1 VQPCDAALRRS
12 VMSSLAELLARARG
26 YLRPTVSRSALVVP
40 MPDLGPALSAVRR
53 GHDPSARGGMPAHVT
68 LLFPFLPVEDLSTAV
83 EATLARVVGSHP
95 AFPFRLATV
104 GRFPA
109 VLYLA
114 PDPAEPFIDLVRALV
129 AEWPLRPP
137 YGGRFRDVVPHVT
150 VAQGR
155 VSDRLVRLVERELPV
170 LGRASHVD
178 LMVEDRARRWHLRKS
193 FDLA

>member
-1 VQPCDAALRRS
+1 MSGLAA
-12 VMSSLAELLARARG
+12 VLARAG
-26 YLRPTVSRSALVVP
+26 AYLRPTVPRSALVVP

-53 GHDPSARGGMPAHVT
+53 GHDPSARRGMPAHVT
-68 LLFPFLPVEDLSTAV
+68 LLFPFLPVEDLDAGV
-83 EATLARVVGSHP
+83 EDALARVVGSRP
-95 AFPFRLATV
+95 AFPFRLAGV

-114 PDPAEPFIDLVRALV
+114 PEPAAPFVDLVQALV
-129 AEWPLRPP
+129 AEWPLYPP

-150 VAQGR
+150 LAQGR
-155 VSDRLVRLVERELPV
+155 VPDRLVRLVERELPV

-178 LMVEDRARRWHLRKS
+178 LMVEDRRRRWHLRRS